1 MDVFNNVYNGGGRL
15 IQILAVGDDEGHA
28 VPFTVEHDL
37 AQIGD
42 DFVEVN
48 PGNGDV
54 LRLIGQSVIVKH
66 LLSVG
71 KDLVGR
77 LIVVEAEL
85 VYEQEVNRDKALFE
99 SRFGLTGKS
108 LGVRPESGSVAQETE
123 TLAEP
128 DPLLE
133 ELYQELLRRNRVL
146 YENHQSSLTDPFPY
160 EQPTIDLS
168 AYGVPDN
175 TIGYL
180 TIPRMD
186 LVVPILLGAN
196 TDNMR
201 LGAVHLTE
209 TSYPIGGENTNCIL
223 AAHRGMGTKAMF
235 REIKRME
242 IGDLLYI
249 ENFRETLTYRVVEL
263 RVIEPT
269 DIDQLLIQEGR
280 DLITLVT
287 CHPYRHNYQRYV
299 VLCERVEQES
309 SVG

>member
-133 ELYQELLRRNRVL
+133 ELYQEL
-146 YENHQSSLTDPFPY
+146 HQSSLTDPFSY

-186 LVVPILLGAN
+186 LVVPILLGQIR
-196 TDNMR
+196 TIC
-201 LGAVHLTE
+201 GW
-209 TSYPIGGENTNCIL
+209 
-223 AAHRGMGTKAMF
+223 
-235 REIKRME
+235 
-242 IGDLLYI
+242 
-249 ENFRETLTYRVVEL
+249 EL
-263 RVIEPT
+263 SI
-269 DIDQLLIQEGR
+269 
-280 DLITLVT
+280 
-287 CHPYRHNYQRYV
+287 
-299 VLCERVEQES
+299 
-309 SVG
+309 

>member
-1 MDVFNNVYNGGGRL
+1 MEEVLALAALFLRHGRRQVDGDIFRNARKGIALITLPVLFKQDKRVKPDVGQRCIPL
-15 IQILAVGDDEGHA
+15 Q
-28 VPFTVEHDL
+28 
-37 AQIGD
+37 
-42 DFVEVN
+42 N
-48 PGNGDV
+48 PG
-54 LRLIGQSVIVKH
+54 
-66 LLSVG
+66 
-71 KDLVGR
+71 
-77 LIVVEAEL
+77 A
-85 VYEQEVNRDKALFE
+85 
-99 SRFGLTGKS
+99 
-108 LGVRPESGSVAQETE
+108 GSVAA
-123 TLAEP
+123 LAPEVGCGKVRV
-128 DPLLE
+128 L
-133 ELYQELLRRNRVL
+133 ELLRRNRVL
-146 YENHQSSLTDPFPY
+146 YENHQSSLTDPFSY

-235 REIKRME
+235 REIERME

-299 VLCERVEQES
+299 VLCERVEQEN

>member
-1 MDVFNNVYNGGGRL
+1 MEKRTKSERGMLPLLAAAVL
-15 IQILAVGDDEGHA
+15 LILAGLG
-28 VPFTVEHDL
+28 
-37 AQIGD
+37 
-42 DFVEVN
+42 
-48 PGNGDV
+48 V
-54 LRLIGQSVIVKH
+54 LLYPRVT
-66 LLSVG
+66 
-71 KDLVGR
+71 D
-77 LIVVEAEL
+77 L
-85 VYEQEVNRDKALFE
+85 VYEQEVMSDRTRFE
-99 SRFGLTGKS
+99 ERFGLTDPDS
-108 LGVRPESGSVAQETE
+108 NAAAAEDTRSGTGSTGRTE
-123 TLAEP
+123 PLPEP

-133 ELYQELLRRNRVL
+133 ELYQELRRRNQEL
-146 YENHQSSLTDPFPY
+146 YENHQSSLTDPFSY

-196 TDNMR
+196 TGNMR

-223 AAHRGMGTKAMF
+223 AAHRGMSTKAMF
-235 REIKRME
+235 REIERME
-242 IGDLLYI
+242 IGDLIYI

-299 VLCERVEQES
+299 VFCERAEEIETA
-309 SVG
+309 G